1 MQKKKRKS
9 KGKEKN
15 VGEGM
20 SGMKYSRGGARGGK
34 VR

>member
-1 MQKKKRKS
+1 MAKKKRKS

-20 SGMKYSRGGARGGK
+20 SGMKYSKGGTRGGK
-34 VR
+34 IR